1 MSISFVNKHGTPV
14 SVCLVWYNP
23 NCSDPP
29 FRKSGWLN
37 LAIGEGRP
45 FLNGAYRNKYFY
57 FYAEASD
64 GSYWGDPRFRAAV
77 INNRFDTCFDTV
89 FEPNRIVPLHEID
102 TGGAVNFTVNL
113 L

>member
-1 MSISFVNKHGTPV
+1 MSISFINKHGTPV

-29 FRKSGWLN
+29 FRKTGWWN
-37 LAIGEGRP
+37 LPNGDSRTV
-45 FLNGAYRNKYFY
+45 LNGAYRNRYFY

-64 GSYWGDPRFRAAV
+64 GAYWGDPRFRIAV
-77 INNRFDTCFDTV
+77 TNNAFDRCAGDI
-89 FEPNRIVPLHEID
+89 FEPNRIVTLREIN
-102 TGGAVNFTVNL
+102 TGGAVNYTITL